1 MLITLPVMPE
11 EFSEADMEVIVMSE
25 KEYKEQKNKKENE
38 IKKEDLKKVNGG
50 IHVVDIDD
58 VPDKPSDIPYFR

>member
-1 MLITLPVMPE
+1 
-11 EFSEADMEVIVMSE
+11 MSE

-38 IKKEDLKKVNGG
+38 ITKEDLKKVNGG

-58 VPDKPSDIPYFR
+58 VPDKPGDIPYFR

>member
-1 MLITLPVMPE
+1 
-11 EFSEADMEVIVMSE
+11 MSE

-50 IHVVDIDD
+50 ANMVNVDD
-58 VPDKPSDIPYFR
+58 VPDKPRDNPYFR